1 MCIGGSD
8 IIQSNELL
16 LSVTLLEVGSI
27 DEEEEEEE
35 EEEDEMEEEEEDEEG
50 KEEVEH
56 VESAFEV

>member
-1 MCIGGSD
+1 MYIGGSD

>member
-1 MCIGGSD
+1 MYIGGSD

-35 EEEDEMEEEEEDEEG
+35 EEEEDEEG